1 MTPSLGPALPGFTT
15 ARTAEQPAASG
26 KKDDTGFGEMVH
38 GGASPAHSEK
48 QPPAEPGSRDPRW
61 SKLAAELAAKAGE
74 DEPRPASKARTTPS
88 GSSAAKSMKDGK
100 DAGTDKDAY
109 ADAPAAEPGATP
121 LDEHLALLM
130 AFHDLRHFSTSAKT
144 ADQSAAGT
152 GQDATV
158 VGQLPPK
165 AYRQKSAAGG
175 DGLEPMAKP
184 ERVSLVD
191 VPLTKLDG
199 RLIRDAA
206 GTPKHDSTI
215 AAGPLPEVPAE
226 VPGVETKQAAPQLK
240 SIADLQSSL
249 RSEPGKQQSA
259 AARIDVVSERSFP
272 APPQAPISQAA
283 LNVIGAISADG
294 GPNQALSTASATA
307 QLTGSVAVPT
317 HVLKIELHPAELG
330 MVTAH
335 LRLSGEQL
343 SIELKPETHGAYRR
357 LSSDGEAILKSLRG
371 LGFEV
376 DKVTILQPS
385 VAIPSTTRTDATASA
400 SAAPGRDPSSFQP
413 GNSSG
418 GNSGAGGQQPGQQ
431 SARGNHDE
439 AQAHGRAASPSRER
453 AGGDVFI

>member
-1 MTPSLGPALPGFTT
+1 MTPSLGPALQGFT
-15 ARTAEQPAASG
+15 AVRTAEQPAASG

-48 QPPAEPGSRDPRW
+48 QPPAEAGSRDPRW
-61 SKLAAELAAKAGE
+61 TRLAAELAAKAGE
-74 DEPRPASKARTTPS
+74 DKPMPAGKARATPS

-100 DAGTDKDAY
+100 DAGTDKDAD
-109 ADAPAAEPGATP
+109 AEAPAADPGATP
-121 LDEHLALLM
+121 LDGHLPLLM
-130 AFHDLRHFSTSAKT
+130 AFHDLRHFSTSTKS
-144 ADQSAAGT
+144 ADSSASET
-152 GQDATV
+152 GQGSAID
-158 VGQLPPK
+158 GQLPSK
-165 AYRQKSAAGG
+165 AYRQKSAAGR
-175 DGLEPMAKP
+175 DGLEPMSEP

-191 VPLTKLDG
+191 GPLTKLDG
-199 RLIRDAA
+199 RLVRDATGA
-206 GTPKHDSTI
+206 PKHDNAI
-215 AAGPLPEVPAE
+215 VAGPLPEAPAE
-226 VPGVETKQAAPQLK
+226 VPSMETEQAAPQLK

-272 APPQAPISQAA
+272 APPQAPMSQAA

-294 GPNQALSTASATA
+294 GPNKTLSTASATA

-343 SIELKPETHGAYRR
+343 SIELKPETHDAYRR
-357 LSSDGEAILKSLRG
+357 LSSDSEAIVKSLRG

-376 DKVTILQPS
+376 DKVTIMQPS
-385 VAIPSTTRTDATASA
+385 VAISSTTRTDTTASV

-413 GNSSG
+413 GNSGG
-418 GNSGAGGQQPGQQ
+418 GNNGAGGQQSGQQ

-453 AGGDVFI
+453 TGDIFI